1 MTEQNNVTLN
11 PKASEQGERLHRGL
25 SNRHIQLI
33 AIGGAIG
40 TGLFMG
46 SGRAISVA
54 GPSVIFVY
62 MLIGAV
68 IFLVLTPISVLVA
81 NRWYGKEMFATV
93 FFGIVM
99 GGWLLKLVIFIVAI
113 VILRGQSWVVP
124 EVIFLSLVAGIVVSL
139 VIDGVAFTRLRVPHV
154 SDVALPTKNPEEH
167 EDS

>member
-1 MTEQNNVTLN
+1 MSDTPEPSAAPAIN
-11 PKASEQGERLHRGL
+11 PVLRTVLLWTGIAAVA
-25 SNRHIQLI
+25 LI
-33 AIGGAIG
+33 VLGGGIGY
-40 TGLFMG
+40 L
-46 SGRAISVA
+46 VA
-54 GPSVIFVY
+54 GADGLWSGLAGVG
-62 MLIGAV
+62 LAV